1 MRIGH
6 VRVQNYGC
14 LKDTDFEA
22 QPLTIFVG
30 SNGQGKSLIVEA
42 LYRFFTDFSV
52 VGGASSIP
60 VTDILW
66 EKRVTKSP
74 IKIAVTIELEDN
86 EVKELLPFDA
96 KVLKFLKTTSK
107 EYNKISIKR
116 SLEISGSWKTD
127 EITWAELPLVTDDVL
142 AKTEII
148 HRELLPLILNGAK
161 KYKMHLF
168 PQAPSG
174 VIKLVV
180 KRGSKTAFT
189 TNALFEELVGT
200 GTIETSPNKH
210 LEESAVEWAAQKGLS
225 IAAPPSEIP
234 EIQPVTTSTIQK
246 ISTTM
251 ALLRGK
257 LKLIPAA
264 RDNRDIAGN
273 RVPLVENSIRT
284 NITSTSISRVRE
296 QEIIWEKYRTK
307 VEKLL
312 RRRLEPNPSEI
323 LVKEGD
329 LGLNMGQIGGGE
341 QTMMGLVWE
350 TLIADKIYAI
360 EEPENHLYPRKQK
373 ELFEYFND
381 LSKETQVIICTHSP
395 IFASRSD
402 ICGVYLVSKDEY
414 ENTQAEEV
422 NESNVNR
429 VIDELGIRASYQLEY
444 DNVVFVE
451 GDDDVKIFNAIAKSV
466 VKDTDTT
473 IGFIDAGGWNSM
485 DYYANAR
492 LLKVKRVKVG
502 VAVIFDGDTE
512 NVDRNKKTKEKLL
525 KELKI
530 GEESIFTLKESS
542 IEAYLLNGRA
552 IKRAFPTIGLS
563 RIEIDGLI
571 KSSENKKNKK
581 KVLDNILKRGGIGK
595 YNGKLGAQIVQSMTD
610 KEINEELK
618 GVLKSIVSLEK
629 PHEKAPSKSQK

>member
-1 MRIGH
+1 M
-6 VRVQNYGC
+6 
-14 LKDTDFEA
+14 
-22 QPLTIFVG
+22 
-30 SNGQGKSLIVEA
+30 
-42 LYRFFTDFSV
+42 
-52 VGGASSIP
+52 
-60 VTDILW
+60 
-66 EKRVTKSP
+66 
-74 IKIAVTIELEDN
+74 
-86 EVKELLPFDA
+86 
-96 KVLKFLKTTSK
+96 
-107 EYNKISIKR
+107 
-116 SLEISGSWKTD
+116 
-127 EITWAELPLVTDDVL
+127 
-142 AKTEII
+142 
-148 HRELLPLILNGAK
+148 
-161 KYKMHLF
+161 
-168 PQAPSG
+168 
-174 VIKLVV
+174 
-180 KRGSKTAFT
+180 
-189 TNALFEELVGT
+189 
-200 GTIETSPNKH
+200 
-210 LEESAVEWAAQKGLS
+210 
-225 IAAPPSEIP
+225 
-234 EIQPVTTSTIQK
+234 
-246 ISTTM
+246 
-251 ALLRGK
+251 
-257 LKLIPAA
+257 KLIPAA
-264 RDNRDIAGN
+264 RDNRDTAGN

-284 NITSTSISRVRE
+284 NITSASISRNRE
-296 QEIIWEKYRTK
+296 QEIKWEKYRTK

-323 LVKEGD
+323 LIKEGD

-341 QTMMGLVWE
+341 QAMMGLVWE
-350 TLIADKIYAI
+350 TLIADKIYAV

-402 ICGVYLVSKDEY
+402 ICGVHLVSKDEN

-422 NESNVNR
+422 DESNVNR

-451 GDDDVKIFNAIAKSV
+451 GDDDVKIFNAIAKRV
-466 VKDTDTT
+466 VKDADTT

-512 NVDRNKKTKEKLL
+512 NVDRNKKIKEKLL

-595 YNGKLGAQIVQSMTD
+595 YNGKLGAQIAQSMTD

-618 GVLKSIVSLEK
+618 GILKSIVSLEK
-629 PHEKAPSKSQK
+629 PPEKAPSKSQK